1 MSASVLKVIPLAQ
14 IVESKHNNRKRFD
27 ASELQELAR
36 SLNTHG
42 QLQPVLVRPMP
53 ETTPGVQKY
62 ELASGH
68 RRLRAAKLAGMP
80 ELEAKVRDMAD
91 LEFIEILTI
100 DNLQRVNLHPL
111 EEAADFKALLTTGSY
126 DYETIAKKIGREAGY
141 VKDRLR
147 LLRLTNEAQQLFLAD
162 KFTIAHAVELAKLAP
177 ADQERAIA
185 LDVESLY
192 VRTDR
197 GLFVADH
204 GLFDEDDDMGVD
216 VLDRVKCVSVTEFKR
231 WISEHIRIDT
241 ASPVVADLFPQTAQ
255 LVHEAATA
263 KQKVVAIT
271 RLYRVADDAK
281 DPLGGRTYGVDTW
294 TRADG
299 MIGSKGCTFAVLG
312 VVAAGP
318 GQGEAFDVC
327 IAKDRCETHWGAEIK
342 AKRKDAELRAKAA
355 GGDVRAGAKVKVDE
369 AALAKKAAQEKAA
382 EEYRA
387 KAVPMIVAA
396 VPAAVA
402 KLSEKKAVELF
413 RACIDDDAWGVGN
426 IITRR
431 IKKLPTSALALLTFV
446 IGECLIADTDNSFKN
461 PRVFDQ
467 LVEHAARAGVNTA
480 AIEKACGKSEPVKAP
495 TKTKKKAA

>member
-1 MSASVLKVIPLAQ
+1 MSTSVLKLIPLSQ
-14 IVESKHNNRKRFD
+14 IVESSHNNRKRFD
-27 ASELQELAR
+27 ATELNELAS
-36 SLNTHG
+36 SLKVHG
-42 QLQPVLVRPMP
+42 QLQPVLVRPLP
-53 ETTPGVQKY
+53 NNIASGELY

-68 RRLRAAKLAGMP
+68 RRLRAAKLAGLH
-80 ELEAKVRDMAD
+80 ELEAKVRDMDD

-111 EEAADFKALLTTGSY
+111 EEAADFRALLTTAKY
-126 DYETIAKKIGREAGY
+126 DIAMIAKKVGREAGY

-147 LLRLTNEAQQLFLAD
+147 LLRLTPDAQRLFLAD

-185 LDVESLY
+185 HDEDSLY

-327 IAKDRCETHWGAEIK
+327 IAEDRCETHWGAEIK

-355 GGDVRAGAKVKVDE
+355 GGDVRAGAKVRVDE

-387 KAVPMIVAA
+387 KAVPMILAA

-413 RACIDDDAWGVGN
+413 RACIDEDAWGVGN
-426 IITRR
+426 IITRQ
-431 IKKLPTSALALLTFV
+431 IKQLPTSALGLLTLV
-446 IGECLIADTDNSFKN
+446 IGACIVEGADNAVKHPSS
-461 PRVFDQ
+461 FDQ
-467 LVEHAARAGVNTA
+467 IVENASRAGVNVA
-480 AIEKACGKSEPVKAP
+480 AIEKACGKAAPAKAP
-495 TKTKKKAA
+495 AKKKRAA

>member
-27 ASELQELAR
+27 ASDLQELAR

-192 VRTDR
+192 VRTDH

>member
-1 MSASVLKVIPLAQ
+1 MSTSVLKLIPLSQ
-14 IVESKHNNRKRFD
+14 IVESSHNNRKRFD
-27 ASELQELAR
+27 ATELNELAS
-36 SLNTHG
+36 SLKVHG
-42 QLQPVLVRPMP
+42 QLQPVLVRPLP
-53 ETTPGVQKY
+53 NNIASGELY

-68 RRLRAAKLAGMP
+68 RRLRAAKLAGLH
-80 ELEAKVRDMAD
+80 ELEAKVRDMDD

-111 EEAADFKALLTTGSY
+111 EEAADFRALLTTAKY
-126 DYETIAKKIGREAGY
+126 DIAMIAKKVGREAGY

-147 LLRLTNEAQQLFLAD
+147 LLRLTPDAQRLFLAD

-185 LDVESLY
+185 HDEDSLY

-426 IITRR
+426 IITRQ
-431 IKKLPTSALALLTFV
+431 IKQLPTSALGLLTLV
-446 IGECLIADTDNSFKN
+446 IGACIVEGADNAVKHPSS
-461 PRVFDQ
+461 FDQ
-467 LVEHAARAGVNTA
+467 IVENASRAGVNVA
-480 AIEKACGKSEPVKAP
+480 AIEKACGKAAPAKAP
-495 TKTKKKAA
+495 AKKKRAA